1 MNQRQ
6 TSSSPLTPL
15 AKPLASIATVSIVF
29 AGMLIAIVMGRS
41 AGGSSIAQ
49 TLGSLLSLDSVQVWW
64 YVTRASG
71 LTGYFLIW
79 LSMIWGFAI
88 PSKIF
93 SPILEG
99 IFSYDFHEHIS
110 LLGLGFI
117 VLHVAVLMFDKYLPF
132 NIIQILVPF
141 TDTYRPLWVGLGIIS
156 FYLLLLV
163 TATFYLRAQIGAQVF
178 RSIHLL
184 SLVGYLGATMHGL
197 FAGTDS
203 ALPITKVLYAGT
215 FLIVIFFT
223 VYWLVMRMLGK
234 TPKPAAETRPKMQT
248 QRPYNKS
255 TVTRR

>member
-1 MNQRQ
+1 MNQRR
-6 TSSSPLTPL
+6 TYSSPLTPL

-29 AGMLIAIVMGRS
+29 AGMLLAIVLGSSM
-41 AGGSSIAQ
+41 GGSSIAQ
-49 TLGSLLSLDSVQVWW
+49 RLSSLFSLDSVQVWW

-93 SPILEG
+93 QPILEG

-117 VLHVAVLMFDKYLPF
+117 VLHVVVLLFDKFLPF
-132 NIIQILVPF
+132 NIIQILIPF
-141 TDTYRPLWVGLGIIS
+141 TDTYRPLWVGIGIIS

-163 TATFYLRAQIGAQVF
+163 TATFYLRSQIGSRAF

-184 SLVGYLGATMHGL
+184 SLVGYVGATMHGL

-203 ALPITKVLYAGT
+203 ALPITKFLYAGT
-215 FLIVIFFT
+215 FLVVIFFT
-223 VYWLVMRMLGK
+223 AYWLIMRLLGK
-234 TPKPAAETRPKMQT
+234 DTHA
-248 QRPYNKS
+248 
-255 TVTRR
+255 TVKVQEKDRLRAR